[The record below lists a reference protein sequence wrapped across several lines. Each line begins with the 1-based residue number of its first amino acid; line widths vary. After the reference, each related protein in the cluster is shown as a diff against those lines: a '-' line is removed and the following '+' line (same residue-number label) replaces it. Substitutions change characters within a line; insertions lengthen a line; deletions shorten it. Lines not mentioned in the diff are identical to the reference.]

1 MDGVLD
7 RRVRQY
13 IFMRYAREILRM
25 VVFDM
30 ADVYRERV
38 LGDRVRTRALH
49 AGKIATCEVMV
60 VDVRSDHLPA
70 FL

>member
-1 MDGVLD
+1 
-7 RRVRQY
+7 
-13 IFMRYAREILRM
+13 M